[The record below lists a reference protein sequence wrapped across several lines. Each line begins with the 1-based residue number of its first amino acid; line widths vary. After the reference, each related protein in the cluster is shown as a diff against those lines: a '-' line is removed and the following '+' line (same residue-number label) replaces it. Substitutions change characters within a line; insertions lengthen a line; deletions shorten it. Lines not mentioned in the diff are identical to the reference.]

1 MILSILYD
9 IKFIIGLLITLAVAA
24 VITFY
29 FTQRIEEQNEKIG
42 AMSVVVQALVKEL
55 REPRHSQPQPI
66 VMQQDGGVAEQMQTI
81 DLAAL
86 DEINDLIEVSD
97 DGEDSDDGESDSDN
111 DDDMSH
117 QTKSIQ
123 IGEAFAETINEIDEI
138 MENRNANESD
148 NDSEGED
155 TESDNED
162 DDSESDNEGDDS
174 ESEDDDEPIE
184 EFIQSLDIGV
194 SPEEVDA
201 SAQVPSI
208 LEPDQGIYKTI
219 HISLEG
225 ADDVSFLEVPRA
237 TDYKKM
243 SLSELR
249 AVVLANNLCTDS
261 SKMKKQQLYKLLG
274 VEQ

>member
-9 IKFIIGLLITLAVAA
+9 VKFIIGLLIALALSA
-24 VITFY
+24 VVSFY

-55 REPRHSQPQPI
+55 REPRYPQSQPI
-66 VMQQDGGVAEQMQTI
+66 IMRQDGGVAEETQTI

-97 DGEDSDDGESDSDN
+97 DGEDSDSDDDN
-111 DDDMSH
+111 DDDTSH

-123 IGEAFAETINEIDEI
+123 IGEALAESINEINEI
-138 MENRNANESD
+138 VENRGANESEEE
-148 NDSEGED
+148 DSEG
-155 TESDNED
+155 D
-162 DDSESDNEGDDS
+162 DSDSESDDESDDSDS
-174 ESEDDDEPIE
+174 ESDDEDEPIE
-184 EFIQSLDIGV
+184 EFIQSLDIDV

-208 LEPDQGIYKTI
+208 LEPEQAIYKTI
-219 HISLEG
+219 HISLDG

-237 TDYKKM
+237 ADYKKM

-249 AVVLANNLCTDS
+249 AVVIANNLCTDS

>member
-9 IKFIIGLLITLAVAA
+9 VKFIIGLLITLAVAA
-24 VITFY
+24 AITFY

-55 REPRHSQPQPI
+55 REPRPSYGTRALVP
-66 VMQQDGGVAEQMQTI
+66 EQMQTQTQTI
-81 DLAAL
+81 DLASL

-97 DGEDSDDGESDSDN
+97 DGEEDSEDDE
-111 DDDMSH
+111 DDEGDDVHSQ

-123 IGEAFAETINEIDEI
+123 IGEALAETLNEINDI
-138 MENRNANESD
+138 DVDS
-148 NDSEGED
+148 DSE
-155 TESDNED
+155 ESEG
-162 DDSESDNEGDDS
+162 DSEDE
-174 ESEDDDEPIE
+174 ESEDSSDDDDEDEDDNLMNAPID
-184 EFIQSLDIGV
+184 EFIQSLEV
-194 SPEEVDA
+194 PVQAEEVDESLKSEQA
-201 SAQVPSI
+201 
-208 LEPDQGIYKTI
+208 IYKTI

-249 AVVLANNLCTDS
+249 AVVIANNLCTDS